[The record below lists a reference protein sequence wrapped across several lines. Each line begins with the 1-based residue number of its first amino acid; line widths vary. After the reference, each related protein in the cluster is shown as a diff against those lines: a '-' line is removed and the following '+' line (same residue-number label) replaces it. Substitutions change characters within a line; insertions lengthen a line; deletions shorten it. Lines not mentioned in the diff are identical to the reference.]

1 LTIPVFFVKFSTVR
15 KIRIIGTGSYVP
27 PKVLTNL
34 DLEKMVDTTEQWI
47 KERTGISER
56 HIADKDTATSD
67 LVVESARNAIEN
79 AGLSIPDIDAL
90 IVATAS
96 PDTIYPSTGC
106 WAQKKLGMSKI
117 PVFDLSA
124 ACSGFLYGLEVAS
137 SFVETG
143 RYRYVLVSGAEIMS
157 KIVNWEDRNTCVLFG
172 DGAGTVVVAAD
183 SGDGGIVSSY
193 IGADGGL
200 AELLY
205 QPAGGTRLPA
215 SQETIDRKLHSVHM
229 QGREVFKHAVRT
241 MSDSAI
247 RVLKEANLTPDD
259 IDIFI
264 PHQANLRI
272 VEATCRRAGIP
283 MEKTHVII
291 PKYGNVPAAS
301 IPLTLDEANRTG
313 KIKRGDLVLFAAFG
327 GGFTWGAMVLKW

>member
-1 LTIPVFFVKFSTVR
+1 
-15 KIRIIGTGSYVP
+15 
-27 PKVLTNL
+27 
-34 DLEKMVDTTEQWI
+34 
-47 KERTGISER
+47 
-56 HIADKDTATSD
+56 
-67 LVVESARNAIEN
+67 
-79 AGLSIPDIDAL
+79 
-90 IVATAS
+90 
-96 PDTIYPSTGC
+96 
-106 WAQKKLGMSKI
+106 MSKV
-117 PVFDLSA
+117 PTFDLSA
-124 ACSGFLYGLEVAS
+124 ACSGFLYGLDVAS
-137 SFVETG
+137 ALVETG
-143 RYRYVLVSGAEIMS
+143 RCRYVLVSGAEIMS
-157 KIVNWEDRNTCVLFG
+157 KVVNWEDRNTCVLFG
-172 DGAGTVVVAAD
+172 DGAGTVVVGPND
-183 SGDGGIVSSY
+183 GDGGILSSY
-193 IGADGGL
+193 LGADGGL
-200 AELLY
+200 GELLY

-215 SQETIDRKLHSVHM
+215 SQETIEKKLHSVHM

-247 RVLKEANLTPDD
+247 RVLNEANLTPDD

-301 IPLTLDEANRTG
+301 IPLTLDEANRMG